1 MAIPWEASQEQKNL
15 YRLSSFRGVGVEIGT
30 TSKQSPL
37 VLLERVRYS
46 QCSAKAE
53 VITTFNE
60 VSFNREYES
69 IWAGSSSDAFFDGDL
84 FDRCRTLNDPE
95 FSASGRG
102 NGKHYYTFG
111 IDVGRH
117 GAQSVVTVIKNN
129 PQPNG
134 VGIKSVVNMLTFDS
148 EHFEIQALEIKKAYM
163 QYMPRQIAIDG
174 NGLGTG
180 LVDYLTTVT
189 EDRRTGDVYPAFG
202 VSNDPKKEYSKIDHG
217 GNVIKNI
224 LTIYKA
230 DSEMNSV
237 GYTNILSQMGS
248 GKLKFL
254 IEERVARGKLLAT
267 AQGRKLSPEERVD
280 KLKPYVLTSI
290 LKEELLNLTMKNSQK
305 FGLERI
311 NKRVEKDKVSAL
323 MYGLYLIKEIED
335 EERNRKRSRVTDMM
349 FFG

>member
-1 MAIPWEASQEQKNL
+1 
-15 YRLSSFRGVGVEIGT
+15 
-30 TSKQSPL
+30 
-37 VLLERVRYS
+37 
-46 QCSAKAE
+46 
-53 VITTFNE
+53 
-60 VSFNREYES
+60 
-69 IWAGSSSDAFFDGDL
+69 
-84 FDRCRTLNDPE
+84 
-95 FSASGRG
+95 
-102 NGKHYYTFG
+102 
-111 IDVGRH
+111 
-117 GAQSVVTVIKNN
+117 
-129 PQPNG
+129 
-134 VGIKSVVNMLTFDS
+134 
-148 EHFEIQALEIKKAYM
+148 
-163 QYMPRQIAIDG
+163 
-174 NGLGTG
+174 
-180 LVDYLTTVT
+180 
-189 EDRRTGDVYPAFG
+189 
-202 VSNDPKKEYSKIDHG
+202 
-217 GNVIKNI
+217 
-224 LTIYKA
+224 
-230 DSEMNSV
+230 MNSV